1 MSEQKVRR
9 GRGPGKKPRQGITSV
24 RIPVYVLDFYRH
36 NFDNSTAKMREVLV
50 NYAIKNGANDGTQE
64 ETGVEP

>member
-1 MSEQKVRR
+1 MTEQKVRR

-24 RIPVYVLDFYRH
+24 RLPVYVLDYYRR

-50 NYAIKNGANDGTQE
+50 NYAEKNGANNDKESKEGAE
-64 ETGVEP
+64 S

>member
-1 MSEQKVRR
+1 MDTLKPARR

-24 RIPVYVLDFYRH
+24 RIPMYVLNFYRK

-50 NYAIKNGANDGTQE
+50 DYANQNGANDGNKE
-64 ETGVEP
+64 KEV

>member
-1 MSEQKVRR
+1 MEAMKSARR

-24 RIPVYVLDFYRH
+24 RVPMYVLNFYRK

-50 NYAIKNGANDGTQE
+50 EYAISQGANDGKAETQE
-64 ETGVEP
+64 

>member
-1 MSEQKVRR
+1 MDAMKPAKR

-24 RIPVYVLDFYRH
+24 RVPVYVLNFYRK

-50 NYAIKNGANDGTQE
+50 EYAISQGANDGKAEAEKQ
-64 ETGVEP
+64 G